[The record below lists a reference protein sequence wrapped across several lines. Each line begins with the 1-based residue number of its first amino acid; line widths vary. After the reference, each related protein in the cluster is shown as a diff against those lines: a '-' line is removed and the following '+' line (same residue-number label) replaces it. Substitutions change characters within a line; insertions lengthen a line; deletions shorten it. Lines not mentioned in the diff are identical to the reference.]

1 MAKKIKDEP
10 GVKYTMGNA
19 ITMIDGSM
27 IVIGTVSRTGQ
38 AITLNDVKD
47 KKEVQVALDACD
59 KFFRPGTNKKNST

>member
-1 MAKKIKDEP
+1 MAKKIKDEL

-47 KKEVQVALDACD
+47 KKEVQAAIDACD
-59 KFFRPGTNKKNST
+59 KFFRPGINKKNST